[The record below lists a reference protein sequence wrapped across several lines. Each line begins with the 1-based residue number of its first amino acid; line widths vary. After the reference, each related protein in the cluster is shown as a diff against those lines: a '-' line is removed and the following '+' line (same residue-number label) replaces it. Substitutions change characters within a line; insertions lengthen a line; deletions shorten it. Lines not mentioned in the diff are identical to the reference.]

1 MPISLLLPFDGTDG
15 ATSTSD
21 KSGSSKAV
29 SFFGSAALSSTQ
41 KKYGP
46 TSLSIGSGSDYL
58 TTPSHADFAF
68 STGDFTV
75 GAYIY
80 VTSFA
85 GASTQGFFNIG
96 DGTTTGFLA
105 RYSANSIQ
113 CFINGAQY
121 VATVTFST
129 GAFHHVEICRVSGSL
144 YFFLDGV
151 LQHTVAGAGSI
162 AAAAVRIGHS
172 THTSTEYVDGFIDDL
187 YINKGAGLHTTDF
200 TPPAEYVFCEAA
212 INGYAPTIQTYSG
225 AAVSIAAPS
234 PVLPGSGIFGLSC
247 LPPVLFIAGGA
258 SLAISP
264 PLPALSSTGH
274 SSMGEQ
280 AAAFS
285 APSPTLLAFGG
296 TNAGLA
302 APSPTLTTAG
312 TVTTSATAGPMAPSP
327 TLVATGTVDAMAHA
341 DITTPSPNLVG
352 YSGAVC
358 SITLIG
364 GHTVQA
370 TGTSGGIGGATI
382 TVPLFELSA
391 SGTAQNYGS
400 ADLIAPSARLGGQ
413 AQAYLIAPGAT
424 LTAVGTAT
432 VTAAYEAYVLNLNHT
447 PRKGNEVVND
457 EMTRY
462 TNFPFTHVVRYQNS
476 YFGANSTGL
485 YLLEGTTDDG
495 APIEWEV
502 KTAFTDF
509 DSAQHKTLEMAYFG
523 GRLGPEA
530 TISLFAGEQTTNPYE
545 YTTPRG
551 AAAQNYRQPF
561 GRGQKARYY
570 ALGASGDDVVTIDSI
585 TLNVATLA
593 RKV

>member
-1 MPISLLLPFDGTDG
+1 
-15 ATSTSD
+15 
-21 KSGSSKAV
+21 
-29 SFFGSAALSSTQ
+29 
-41 KKYGP
+41 
-46 TSLSIGSGSDYL
+46 
-58 TTPSHADFAF
+58 
-68 STGDFTV
+68 
-75 GAYIY
+75 
-80 VTSFA
+80 
-85 GASTQGFFNIG
+85 
-96 DGTTTGFLA
+96 
-105 RYSANSIQ
+105 
-113 CFINGAQY
+113 
-121 VATVTFST
+121 
-129 GAFHHVEICRVSGSL
+129 
-144 YFFLDGV
+144 
-151 LQHTVAGAGSI
+151 
-162 AAAAVRIGHS
+162 
-172 THTSTEYVDGFIDDL
+172 
-187 YINKGAGLHTTDF
+187 
-200 TPPAEYVFCEAA
+200 
-212 INGYAPTIQTYSG
+212 
-225 AAVSIAAPS
+225 
-234 PVLPGSGIFGLSC
+234 
-247 LPPVLFIAGGA
+247 
-258 SLAISP
+258 
-264 PLPALSSTGH
+264 
-274 SSMGEQ
+274 
-280 AAAFS
+280 
-285 APSPTLLAFGG
+285 
-296 TNAGLA
+296 
-302 APSPTLTTAG
+302 
-312 TVTTSATAGPMAPSP
+312 
-327 TLVATGTVDAMAHA
+327 MAHA

-382 TVPLFELSA
+382 TAPLFELSA

-432 VTAAYEAYVLNLNHT
+432 ITATHEAYALNLSHT

-502 KTAFTDF
+502 KTAYTDF